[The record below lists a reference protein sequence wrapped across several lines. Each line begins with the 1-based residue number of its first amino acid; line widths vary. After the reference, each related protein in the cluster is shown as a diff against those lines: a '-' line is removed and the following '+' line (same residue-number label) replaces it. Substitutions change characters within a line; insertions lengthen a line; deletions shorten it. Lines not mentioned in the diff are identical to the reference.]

1 MEIPWQ
7 EEVEFERLNTTDRG
21 KDRSM

>member
-7 EEVEFERLNTTDRG
+7 EEVEFERLNITDRG